1 MSTVEEIQETPE
13 DEAPDRGLIRRSF
26 AAEFSTGGDGRTV
39 DVRIVPYGEQ
49 ITHVDGLGGMPRGT
63 PYTEEWMPGAF
74 AHQVKAA
81 NRVLVNFEHQEG
93 IGGIVGH
100 GKALLERQD
109 GLYGSFAIHETP
121 EGEKTLLLI
130 REGAVQG
137 VSLEAFARK
146 SIRTA
151 AGVIK
156 RVKADLHGIALTRRP
171 AYTGSVVLALR
182 EEAETVFDEELLP
195 VEIDPELVMRC
206 QRLGIAIPERLKAH
220 PAADTPAETGTSED
234 GTRQDESTLTE

>member
-1 MSTVEEIQETPE
+1 MSTELLEQEHD
-13 DEAPDRGLIRRSF
+13 DEAPNRGLIRRSF
-26 AAEFSTGGDGRTV
+26 AAEFSTGGDGHTV

-49 ITHVDGLGGMPRGT
+49 IIHDDGLGGLPKGV

-74 AHQVKAA
+74 SHQLKAA

-93 IGGIVGH
+93 IAGIVGH

-137 VSLEAFARK
+137 VSLEAIGRK

-171 AYTGSVVLALR
+171 AYPGSVVLALR

-195 VEIDPELVMRC
+195 VPIDPELIARC
-206 QRLGIAIPERLKAH
+206 ERLGIAIPERLKAP